1 MPEGGSPPIW
11 SPPPP
16 AESFPTRLHLE
27 LGLSRGTRR
36 RGFGVITFCQGRFAP
51 GLLRGSLPF
60 ILRQSHLGFSQSPSV
75 GGYNGPRGKGVG
87 SWSTQ
92 YNPEELLGD

>member
-1 MPEGGSPPIW
+1 
-11 SPPPP
+11 
-16 AESFPTRLHLE
+16 
-27 LGLSRGTRR
+27 
-36 RGFGVITFCQGRFAP
+36 
-51 GLLRGSLPF
+51 
-60 ILRQSHLGFSQSPSV
+60 V